1 MKQVEERYISL
12 LTDFGFKR
20 IFGTA
25 MNKDLLICFLN
36 SLFNGR
42 QVVKDVSYLN
52 PEHVGDVYTD
62 RKAIFDVYCEGENGE
77 KFIVE
82 MQNAYQ
88 TYFKD
93 RALFYSTFP
102 FRRINR
108 VLDIPICHLACFISF
123 FYLFHTLFVLYLMQ
137 R

>member
-1 MKQVEERYISL
+1 MNIQSFFNSLLRVFLKKKRNFAVKLDVELNEWRMKKVEERYISL

-52 PEHVGDVYTD
+52 PEHVGG
-62 RKAIFDVYCEGENGE
+62 K
-77 KFIVE
+77 
-82 MQNAYQ
+82 
-88 TYFKD
+88 
-93 RALFYSTFP
+93 
-102 FRRINR
+102 
-108 VLDIPICHLACFISF
+108 
-123 FYLFHTLFVLYLMQ
+123 
-137 R
+137 

>member
-1 MKQVEERYISL
+1 MNIQSFFNSLLRAFLKKKRNFAVKLDVELNEWRMKQVEERYISL

-52 PEHVGDVYTD
+52 PEHVGG
-62 RKAIFDVYCEGENGE
+62 K
-77 KFIVE
+77 
-82 MQNAYQ
+82 
-88 TYFKD
+88 
-93 RALFYSTFP
+93 
-102 FRRINR
+102 
-108 VLDIPICHLACFISF
+108 
-123 FYLFHTLFVLYLMQ
+123 
-137 R
+137 

>member
-1 MKQVEERYISL
+1 MNIQSFFNSLLRVFLKKKRNFAVKLDVELNEWRMKQVEERYISL

-52 PEHVGDVYTD
+52 PEHVGG
-62 RKAIFDVYCEGENGE
+62 K
-77 KFIVE
+77 
-82 MQNAYQ
+82 
-88 TYFKD
+88 
-93 RALFYSTFP
+93 
-102 FRRINR
+102 
-108 VLDIPICHLACFISF
+108 
-123 FYLFHTLFVLYLMQ
+123 
-137 R
+137 